1 MVSQIDLLATF
12 GSVIHQ
18 LGFFFFLRAPPK
30 VVSKSALSVPSSLV
44 CGNCL
49 HSPTPRHDIHRGVPV
64 LQRAWIQCD
73 DTMVSKGALVCLTL
87 FLASPAAVMAMTCK
101 PTFDKVRERWS
112 GLGSRCEDLEV
123 NGQHVFYTPKAN
135 PKSLMDAVSTQSP
148 QLESMRFHKAEL
160 NDHNLDAIAQFVRDS
175 KKLRSLSLVNNQE
188 ISDAGA
194 AKLASV
200 LTDLPTT
207 SKFGKLDLTGSV
219 AMTDEAVR
227 LLASTGDRTHKC
239 FHLTFE
245 AESPHTRTIMDLSNA
260 FCVVVQ
266 DGDKKARDLGVMASV
281 AEKHA
286 RQLDEKDAQVEECE
300 RERLGRRARWL
311 QWSWLLTGLAGV
323 ALGAAAANK
332 LREAAD
338 HFREATE
345 AKRPTEATTQQQQQS
360 SSSSSSSSSSL
371 GTPGPASRRQQLGTV
386 EKAALYRSNAAHAH
400 TKKKFTDYYTGLP
413 VAAQRS
419 TIIRD
424 VTELHETP
432 RKSGHDRSPAASSA
446 TGKRGFSSDL
456 RGPSPS
462 PSKRARTPI
471 LR

>member
-1 MVSQIDLLATF
+1 
-12 GSVIHQ
+12 
-18 LGFFFFLRAPPK
+18 
-30 VVSKSALSVPSSLV
+30 
-44 CGNCL
+44 
-49 HSPTPRHDIHRGVPV
+49 
-64 LQRAWIQCD
+64 
-73 DTMVSKGALVCLTL
+73 
-87 FLASPAAVMAMTCK
+87 
-101 PTFDKVRERWS
+101 
-112 GLGSRCEDLEV
+112 
-123 NGQHVFYTPKAN
+123 
-135 PKSLMDAVSTQSP
+135 
-148 QLESMRFHKAEL
+148 
-160 NDHNLDAIAQFVRDS
+160 
-175 KKLRSLSLVNNQE
+175 
-188 ISDAGA
+188 
-194 AKLASV
+194 
-200 LTDLPTT
+200 
-207 SKFGKLDLTGSV
+207 
-219 AMTDEAVR
+219 
-227 LLASTGDRTHKC
+227 
-239 FHLTFE
+239 
-245 AESPHTRTIMDLSNA
+245 MDLSNA

-345 AKRPTEATTQQQQQS
+345 AKQPTEATTQQQQQS

-386 EKAALYRSNAAHAH
+386 EKAALYRRTPAAH
-400 TKKKFTDYYTGLP
+400 TKKSSPTTTGLP
-413 VAAQRS
+413 VAAPG

-456 RGPSPS
+456 RPVAESVEAIGRPSS
-462 PSKRARTPI
+462 GE
-471 LR
+471 